1 MSLAPQAMSD
11 CAPVAADGRG
21 NEMLLAK
28 VEAWT
33 HGGSSAA
40 SHLRLL
46 CCLLQSSLAAQRQLF
61 EDPSQ
66 AGRSVPS
73 IWHAICNAYWTARL
87 L

>member
-61 EDPSQ
+61 EDQSQ

-73 IWHAICNAYWTARL
+73 IWQAICNL
-87 L
+87 

>member
-1 MSLAPQAMSD
+1 
-11 CAPVAADGRG
+11 
-21 NEMLLAK
+21 MLLAK

-61 EDPSQ
+61 EDQSQ

-73 IWHAICNAYWTARL
+73 IWQAICNL
-87 L
+87 

>member
-1 MSLAPQAMSD
+1 
-11 CAPVAADGRG
+11 
-21 NEMLLAK
+21 MLLTK

-46 CCLLQSSLAAQRQLF
+46 CYLLQSSLAAQRQLF

-66 AGRSVPS
+66 ADRSVPLS
-73 IWHAICNAYWTARL
+73 GMQSVICYLTARFL
-87 L
+87 CYLKIT

>member
-1 MSLAPQAMSD
+1 
-11 CAPVAADGRG
+11 
-21 NEMLLAK
+21 MLLTK

-46 CCLLQSSLAAQRQLF
+46 CYLLQSSLAAQRQLF

-66 AGRSVPS
+66 AGRSAGMQ
-73 IWHAICNAYWTARL
+73 WHAICILNSFVSVL
-87 L
+87 FHNHLI